1 MTGKKEPKRK
11 WFIVMNSKLEY
22 FSGLMY
28 GGQLVWCS
36 DYNEAKPLD
45 DEAKFKTKNESFYF
59 FHHLND
65 FVFLELPKFG
75 SYTDRIVRNK
85 Q

>member
-11 WFIVMNSKLEY
+11 WFIVMNSQLEY

-45 DEAKFKTKNESFYF
+45 DEAKFRTLQYMCYGE
-59 FHHLND
+59 
-65 FVFLELPKFG
+65 ELIMD
-75 SYTDRIVRNK
+75 YI
-85 Q
+85 

>member
-1 MTGKKEPKRK
+1 MIGKKEPKRK

-36 DYNEAKPLD
+36 DYSEAKPLD
-45 DEAKFKTKNESFYF
+45 DEAKFKTLQYMCWGE
-59 FHHLND
+59 
-65 FVFLELPKFG
+65 ELIMD
-75 SYTDRIVRNK
+75 YI
-85 Q
+85 

>member
-1 MTGKKEPKRK
+1 MRTKQKELKRE
-11 WFIVMNSKLEY
+11 WFIVMNSQLEY

-45 DEAKFKTKNESFYF
+45 DEAKFRTLQHMCYNE
-59 FHHLND
+59 
-65 FVFLELPKFG
+65 ELVMDYIK
-75 SYTDRIVRNK
+75 
-85 Q
+85 

>member
-1 MTGKKEPKRK
+1 VTGKKHSKPRE
-11 WFIVMNSKLEY
+11 FIVMNSKLEY

-45 DEAKFKTKNESFYF
+45 DERKFKTLQYMCWGE
-59 FHHLND
+59 
-65 FVFLELPKFG
+65 ELLLDYI
-75 SYTDRIVRNK
+75 S
-85 Q
+85 